1 MTSSL
6 FVISEI
12 TSNCFVLQFSELNT
26 ENPNPRR
33 TVNLEVMKRL
43 IAEVGAKN
51 DPDLSQELT
60 SLCKSLDSAA
70 NINEG
75 TLEDVMYEPVVRSAR
90 KKRHQRNNTTNSL
103 SELS

>member
-1 MTSSL
+1 MFL
-6 FVISEI
+6 
-12 TSNCFVLQFSELNT
+12 LQFSELNT
-26 ENPNPRR
+26 ENPRR

-51 DPDLSQELT
+51 DEDLSQELT

-75 TLEDVMYEPVVRSAR
+75 TLEDVIYEPVERS
-90 KKRHQRNNTTNSL
+90 KKTKRYQRNNTTNSL

>member
-1 MTSSL
+1 MFL
-6 FVISEI
+6 
-12 TSNCFVLQFSELNT
+12 LQFSELNT
-26 ENPNPRR
+26 ENPSPRR

-75 TLEDVMYEPVVRSAR
+75 TLEDVIYEPVDRSAR
-90 KKRHQRNNTTNSL
+90 ERKKRNQRNNTTNSL

>member
-1 MTSSL
+1 
-6 FVISEI
+6 
-12 TSNCFVLQFSELNT
+12 
-26 ENPNPRR
+26 
-33 TVNLEVMKRL
+33 MKRL

-75 TLEDVMYEPVVRSAR
+75 TLEDMLYEPVVGSSE
-90 KKRHQRNNTTNSL
+90 KKRNQRNATNSL
-103 SELS
+103 SELSHA